1 MNRRQEQ
8 IGLLE
13 HQTQVL
19 QAKQYDTCI
28 DLVKKNNQLEAQ
40 ILKLKAS
47 VDNLQEE
54 KRGLKEELSITK
66 EQLKVALEEKIAL
79 ETQLHGMERTQSQ
92 QHSDATYQL
101 HTLRANLSSLTE
113 DADRLRRDKE
123 QLLLEVTGMAKA
135 RDSFKQQYLELKEA
149 NKELRQQFKDLEGK
163 VSSCV
168 TAAKIKEEQENMR
181 PVQKAALMGEIHGL
195 IKDYRRNASEKRAL

>member
-1 MNRRQEQ
+1 MTRRQEQ

-54 KRGLKEELSITK
+54 KRGLKEE
-66 EQLKVALEEKIAL
+66 
-79 ETQLHGMERTQSQ
+79 
-92 QHSDATYQL
+92 
-101 HTLRANLSSLTE
+101 
-113 DADRLRRDKE
+113 
-123 QLLLEVTGMAKA
+123 
-135 RDSFKQQYLELKEA
+135 
-149 NKELRQQFKDLEGK
+149 
-163 VSSCV
+163 
-168 TAAKIKEEQENMR
+168 
-181 PVQKAALMGEIHGL
+181 
-195 IKDYRRNASEKRAL
+195 